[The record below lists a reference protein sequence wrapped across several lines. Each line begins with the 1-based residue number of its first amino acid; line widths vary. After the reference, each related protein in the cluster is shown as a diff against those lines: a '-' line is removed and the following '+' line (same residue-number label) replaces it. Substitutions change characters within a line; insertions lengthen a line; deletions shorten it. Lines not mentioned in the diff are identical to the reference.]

1 MLKLLVLKADAK
13 IGMYPHILG
22 SDFMNFIGLRAITNF
37 SSN

>member
-1 MLKLLVLKADAK
+1 MLKLLVLKADGK
-13 IGMYPHILG
+13 IGIYRHIVG

>member
-13 IGMYPHILG
+13 IGILG

>member
-22 SDFMNFIGLRAITNF
+22 SDFMNFSF
-37 SSN
+37 